1 MAQKMKTAKA
11 IPDKEF
17 TKIAERVI
25 NRNREL
31 LEKLAKV

>member
-1 MAQKMKTAKA
+1 MAQKMKTANA

-17 TKIAERVI
+17 TRIAEGVI